1 MWSHN
6 YNGVCKQTFM
16 ARALVTQFICM
27 YANTVAVIRL
37 HVFKKTMIES
47 IKFQSKRL
55 KFKHKCKIVCLNH
68 AFSLLNP
75 FVKKNPSGL

>member
-1 MWSHN
+1 
-6 YNGVCKQTFM
+6 M

-27 YANTVAVIRL
+27 YANTVAVMRL

-55 KFKHKCKIVCLNH
+55 KFKHMLKSCIFTPKPLRKKESLGPVSIYT
-68 AFSLLNP
+68 AF
-75 FVKKNPSGL
+75 V